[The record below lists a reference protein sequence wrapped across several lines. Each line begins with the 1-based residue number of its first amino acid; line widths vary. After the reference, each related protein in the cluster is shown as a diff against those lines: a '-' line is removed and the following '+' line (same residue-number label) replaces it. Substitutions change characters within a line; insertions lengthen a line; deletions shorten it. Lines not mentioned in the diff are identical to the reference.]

1 MSENSF
7 NSEASSDD
15 SIESSPVIMESEKEK
30 ETEKIKESNKMRK
43 RSKSPEKI
51 TKKNLNLISSISNIL
66 NTILESNKKL
76 KNFKEILKAQSKMNF
91 SSNTIPNISI
101 KDYLIR
107 IQTYSCVEKSTL
119 VLALILIDRVT
130 KKSNFILTYYN
141 IHRVLF
147 TAVLISIK
155 YNEDS
160 YFDNNYYA
168 QIAGVKTHELKILE
182 YNFLEFCDF
191 NVFVKNEIYKQY
203 EEYLS
208 DE

>member
-15 SIESSPVIMESEKEK
+15 SIESSPIIMESEKEK
-30 ETEKIKESNKMRK
+30 ETKKIKESNKMPK
-43 RSKSPEKI
+43 TPKSPEKI

-168 QIAGVKTHELKILE
+168 QIAGVKAHELKILE

-191 NVFVKNEIYKQY
+191 NVFVKNEIYEQY
-203 EEYLS
+203 EKYLS

>member
-15 SIESSPVIMESEKEK
+15 SIESSPIIMESEKEK
-30 ETEKIKESNKMRK
+30 ETEKIKESNKVRK
-43 RSKSPEKI
+43 TPKSPEKI
-51 TKKNLNLISSISNIL
+51 TKKNLNLISSISDIL

-76 KNFKEILKAQSKMNF
+76 KNLKEILKAQSKMNF

-107 IQTYSCVEKSTL
+107 ILTYSCVEKSTL
-119 VLALILIDRVT
+119 ILALILIDRVT

-168 QIAGVKTHELKILE
+168 QIAGVKAHELKILE

-191 NVFVKNEIYKQY
+191 NVFVKNEIYEQY
-203 EEYLS
+203 EKYLS

>member
-15 SIESSPVIMESEKEK
+15 SIESSPIIMESEKEK
-30 ETEKIKESNKMRK
+30 ETKKIKESNKMRK
-43 RSKSPEKI
+43 TPKSPEKI

-107 IQTYSCVEKSTL
+107 ILTYSCVEKSTL
-119 VLALILIDRVT
+119 ILALILIDRVT
-130 KKSNFILTYYN
+130 KNRIL
-141 IHRVLF
+141 F
-147 TAVLISIK
+147 
-155 YNEDS
+155 
-160 YFDNNYYA
+160 
-168 QIAGVKTHELKILE
+168 
-182 YNFLEFCDF
+182 
-191 NVFVKNEIYKQY
+191 
-203 EEYLS
+203 
-208 DE
+208 